1 MDLIVS
7 ELKNNLHRL
16 VVETVDISILEKV
29 QEYFGKLKSN
39 PTDWWE
45 SLSLKEKESIERG
58 LQQLNRGER
67 IPHNDVRQKVKKLL
81 HGKKE
86 I

>member
-16 VVETVDISILEKV
+16 VVETDDVSILEKV

-45 SLSLKEKESIERG
+45 TLSLNEKESIERG
-58 LQQLNRGER
+58 LQQLDRGER
-67 IPHNDVRQKVKKLL
+67 IPHSEVRQKVKELL
-81 HGKKE
+81 HGQKG